1 MKAKQFGIKKYY
13 RIIFEIIS
21 PLSIGNGENEITDND
36 IIVDSRGLPYIP
48 GSALAGV
55 YRSLFQKGTADKYFG
70 KDMTEEMIRE
80 MAGLGKNLLT
90 ESKIIVY
97 DAEILNPEKRNVA
110 VYDMVALDEYKVAIP
125 GAKFDFQVL
134 EPGIQFVTYI
144 EQNMD
149 NIEEE
154 YLTEEIIYAWEKGKI
169 RLGSKTGRGYGQTKV
184 VKVED
189 IVFVFS
195 EDCRKQSR
203 CDGDCDDWIKFDMYE
218 NFKWK
223 ETTENKCLSRV
234 SIEDV
239 QYQELQSLYQE
250 LEIAL
255 CRKEAMEITLS
266 LKQCGGIS
274 VRQYSSDIN
283 NADYR
288 QMSRKDKEKD
298 KREVFI
304 PGTSWAGAFRAQM
317 GKLDPAFAKN
327 EPMTELFFGKVK
339 EKGEDSA
346 LSHKTRI
353 TFSESRIDGGEWR
366 IYTRNSIDRF
376 SGGTIDGALYTEET
390 YFNGKTVLDISCD
403 MTGIDKKNM
412 RHFCSVL
419 AAAILDLNCG
429 YMAVGGLTSVGHG
442 LFEVTGIMVNGNEVP
457 WGELEGNERY
467 MALKDGMEK
476 SVL

>member
-1 MKAKQFGIKKYY
+1 MKVKQFGIKKYY
-13 RIIFEIIS
+13 RITFEIIS
-21 PLSIGNGENEITDND
+21 PLSIGNGVNEITDND
-36 IIVDSRGLPYIP
+36 IILDSRGLPYIP

-55 YRSLFQKGTADKYFG
+55 YRSLFEKETSDRYFG
-70 KDMTEEMIRE
+70 KDMTEEMIWE
-80 MAGLGKNLLT
+80 MAKQGKNLLT
-90 ESKIIVY
+90 ESKVIVY

-149 NIEEE
+149 NMEEE
-154 YLTEEIIYAWEKGKI
+154 YLTKEIVYAWKMGKI
-169 RLGSKTGRGYGQTKV
+169 RLGAKTGRGYGQTKI

-189 IVFVFS
+189 IVFAFS

-203 CDGDCDDWIKFDMYE
+203 CDRDCGDWIEFDMYE
-218 NFKWK
+218 DSWWK
-223 ETTENKCLSRV
+223 ESKENKCLSRV

-239 QYQELQSLYQE
+239 QYQELQSLYKE
-250 LEIAL
+250 FEIAL

-274 VRQYSSDIN
+274 VRQYSSNIN
-283 NADYR
+283 DADYR

-304 PGTSWAGAFRAQM
+304 PGTTWAGAFRAQM
-317 GKLDPAFAKN
+317 EKLDPAFAKK
-327 EPMTELFFGKVK
+327 ELMTELFFGKVK

-346 LSHKTRI
+346 LSHKTRV
-353 TFSESRIDGGEWR
+353 TFSESRVDGGEWR

-390 YFNGKTVLDISCD
+390 YFNGKTKLDISCD
-403 MTGIDKKNM
+403 MTGIDKKNIG
-412 RHFCSVL
+412 HFCSVL
-419 AAAILDLNCG
+419 AAAILDLNYG
-429 YMAVGGLTSVGHG
+429 YMAVGGLTAVGHG

-457 WGELEGNERY
+457 WAELEGNECY
-467 MALKDGMEK
+467 LALRNVMEK

>member
-1 MKAKQFGIKKYY
+1 MKVKQFGIKKYY
-13 RIIFEIIS
+13 RITFEIIS
-21 PLSIGNGENEITDND
+21 PLSIGNGVNEITDND
-36 IIVDSRGLPYIP
+36 IILNSRGLPYIP

-55 YRSLFQKGTADKYFG
+55 YRSLFEKETSDKYFG
-70 KDMTEEMIRE
+70 KDMTEEMIQE
-80 MAGLGKNLLT
+80 MAEQGKNLLT
-90 ESKIIVY
+90 ESKVIVY

-110 VYDMVALDEYKVAIP
+110 VYDMVALDEYKVAIS

-149 NIEEE
+149 NMKEE
-154 YLTEEIIYAWEKGKI
+154 YLTEEIVYAWKTGKI
-169 RLGSKTGRGYGQTKV
+169 WLGAKNGRGYGQTKII
-184 VKVED
+184 KIEH
-189 IVFVFS
+189 IVFDFS
-195 EDCRKQSR
+195 KDCRKQSR
-203 CDGDCDDWIKFDMYE
+203 CDGDDWIEFDMYE
-218 NFKWK
+218 DSWWK
-223 ETTENKCLSRV
+223 ETKENKCLSRV

-250 LEIAL
+250 FGIAL
-255 CRKEAMEITLS
+255 CRKETIGITLR

-274 VRQYSSDIN
+274 VRQYSSNIN
-283 NADYR
+283 DADYR

-304 PGTSWAGAFRAQM
+304 PGTTWAGAFRAQM
-317 GKLDPAFAKN
+317 GKLDFAFAKK

-346 LSHKTRI
+346 LSHKTRV
-353 TFSESRIDGGEWR
+353 TFSESRIDEGEWR

-390 YFNGKTVLDISCD
+390 YFNGKTELDISCD
-403 MTGIDKKNM
+403 MTGIDKKNI

-419 AAAILDLNCG
+419 AAAILDLNYG
-429 YMAVGGLTSVGHG
+429 YMAVGGLTAVGHG
-442 LFEVTGIMVNGNEVP
+442 LFEVTGIKVNGNEVP
-457 WGELEGNERY
+457 WAELKENEQYLTLR
-467 MALKDGMEK
+467 DVMEK
-476 SVL
+476 SGL